1 MSRVFHIGLSD
12 LRLFLRDKSAYI
24 WLLGMPLAFAFFMGF
39 AMRDSGGD
47 PANARPRMLIVNHD
61 SGFAGKLFLETLD
74 QQGLNTVSEANAE
87 DATRGLTLP
96 ENFTDQLLSK
106 ERTLFDF
113 FKIDVKDDEQSI
125 LAQVILFRAIV
136 AFNGYLVEFAMDN
149 GSDATITEE
158 GLRRVMEKPDP
169 VVVEASFA
177 GRNPI
182 PVGYNLSLPGNLV
195 MYLLINLMIF
205 GGAGI
210 ASERRSGVLRRLS
223 INPISRSQLL
233 AGKLFGLILLGLV
246 QITVFLFLG
255 QFAFGLNIGEN
266 LFGIVLTLIAFSWV
280 GASAGLLVGFL
291 IKAEEKIIGLS
302 LLLGLP
308 MAALGG
314 CWWPLEVVPE
324 RMQKLAFYFPTG
336 WALDALH
343 RLITFGDGIEAI
355 WSHIGVLALFGLA
368 INAVAVRAFRV

>member
-1 MSRVFHIGLSD
+1 MSRAFHIGLND

-47 PANARPRMLIVNHD
+47 PANARPSMLIVNQD
-61 SGFAGKLFLETLD
+61 EGFAGKLFLETLD
-74 QQGLNTVSEANAE
+74 QQGLNVVGEENAE
-87 DATRGLTLP
+87 GAVRGLTIP
-96 ENFTDQLLSK
+96 ADFTEKLLSK
-106 ERTLFDF
+106 EQTLFDF
-113 FKIDVKDDEQSI
+113 FKIEDRGNEQSM
-125 LAQVILFRAIV
+125 LAQVILVRAIV
-136 AFNGYLVEFAMDN
+136 AYNGYLVEFAMDN
-149 GSDATITEE
+149 GSDAVVTEP
-158 GLRRVMEKPDP
+158 GLRTIMEKPNP
-169 VVVEASFA
+169 VELDASFA
-177 GRNPI
+177 GKNPI

-210 ASERRSGVLRRLS
+210 AAERRSGVLRRLS
-223 INPISRSQLL
+223 INPISLSQLL

-246 QITVFLFLG
+246 QITVFLILG

-266 LFGIVLTLIAFSWV
+266 LLGIVLTLLAFSWV
-280 GASAGLLVGFL
+280 GASAGLLIGFL

-302 LLLGLP
+302 LLCGLP

-314 CWWPLEVVPE
+314 CWWPLEVAPE
-324 RMQKLAFYFPTG
+324 HLQKLAFYLPTG

-355 WSHIGVLALFGLA
+355 GTHIGALALFGLV
-368 INAVAVRAFRV
+368 INAIAVRAFRV